1 VHSRLLR
8 NLEGVIGTTRD
19 PALWAR
25 AMCRRASHLAR
36 QGQSDEARV
45 AIAEVRSKFADAL
58 APEIVTWLMLAEGI
72 LWFSAGQFA
81 KFDDRIRRARGI
93 AVASK
98 YGAAR
103 AACAAWLAL
112 SAFND
117 RRYEEM
123 VSLLREAF
131 ELAANDDHQ
140 ALARAS
146 LVLADAFHLAGRFD
160 LARPWYE
167 RTRQHAT
174 SEGDESTL
182 SAMLHNVAAFRA
194 SNVKFADALGTYL
207 GEEARRASLEA
218 TSAAAYDHAIGT
230 KSFDQLLPHVVEQL
244 FVAEGKYKEAF
255 DELARMDLTGLPARG
270 HATHYADYALCAWRI
285 GERELAQQLLP
296 KALAALDLP
305 VDADDAAYT
314 YCRLASILSESGQ
327 ADAAAQLQAKAIKE
341 AERYR
346 EFQARL
352 ETSLVQLNT
361 DLSAKQLQAVPK

>member
-1 VHSRLLR
+1 LLR
-8 NLEGVIGTTRD
+8 DLEAVIDTTQD

-25 AMCRRASHLAR
+25 SMCRRASHLAR
-36 QGQSDEARV
+36 QGQTDGAKRDID
-45 AIAEVRSKFADAL
+45 AVRLRFSNAL
-58 APEIVTWLMLAEGI
+58 APEVATWLMLAEGI
-72 LWFSAGQFA
+72 LWFSMGQFA

-98 YGAAR
+98 YDAAR

-112 SAFND
+112 STFND

-123 VSLLREAF
+123 ISLLREAF
-131 ELAANDDHQ
+131 EVAASDDHQ
-140 ALARAS
+140 ARARAS

-207 GEEARRASLEA
+207 SEEARRATLEA

-230 KSFDQLLPHVVEQL
+230 NSFDQLLPHVVEQL

-270 HATHYADYALCAWRI
+270 HATHYADYALCAWKV
-285 GERELAQQLLP
+285 GQHELAKQLVP

-314 YCRLASILSESGQ
+314 YCRLASVLTESGQ
-327 ADAAAQLQAKAIKE
+327 LDLAAEFQAKAIKE

-346 EFQARL
+346 AFQAHL
-352 ETSLVQLNT
+352 EASLVQLIANM
-361 DLSAKQLQAVPK
+361 SAKQIRGAVE